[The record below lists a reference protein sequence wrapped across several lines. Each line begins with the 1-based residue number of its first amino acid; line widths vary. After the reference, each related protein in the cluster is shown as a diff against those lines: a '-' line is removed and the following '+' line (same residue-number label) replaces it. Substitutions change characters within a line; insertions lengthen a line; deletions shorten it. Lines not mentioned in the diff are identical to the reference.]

1 MFAELVR
8 LIHILFVLFVVL
20 VPFTNNEFW
29 LTIHFIIVPF
39 VMLHWLTNQS
49 VCAFTELE
57 KMLRG
62 TTEDSETFIGQIV
75 GPIYTFQSQGQENMF
90 VWFITIVLW
99 LVTVYKLKQSGFKIF
114 SHLLR
119 KGPHPPAQG
128 GTPHTPDSPH
138 PADPESGTAHTP
150 RASHHPVSES
160 ESGQTLSA

>member
-1 MFAELVR
+1 MLADLVK
-8 LIHILFVLFVVL
+8 LIHIVFVLFVVL

-75 GPIYTFQSQGQENMF
+75 GPIYKFQSPGQENMF
-90 VWFITIVLW
+90 VWFVTIVLW
-99 LVTVYKLKQSGFKIF
+99 LVTLFKLKQSGFKIF
-114 SHLLR
+114 TYLQTGHQTPARTPAKDEETTPRSHSEEHL
-119 KGPHPPAQG
+119 
-128 GTPHTPDSPH
+128 
-138 PADPESGTAHTP
+138 ADPESGTARSPHAP
-150 RASHHPVSES
+150 DRP
-160 ESGQTLSA
+160 